1 MAAKKNIRAGKA
13 DDITD
18 VPIPPH
24 EQVINLIFLLGII
37 QEFQYYRKNVP
48 SLSTYQI
55 CKIQMMTTGKNE
67 AKTVNSGLQWSF
79 PGSIG
84 CSLNNV
90 HTWVA
95 M

>member
-37 QEFQYYRKNVP
+37 QEF
-48 SLSTYQI
+48 
-55 CKIQMMTTGKNE
+55 
-67 AKTVNSGLQWSF
+67 
-79 PGSIG
+79 
-84 CSLNNV
+84 
-90 HTWVA
+90 
-95 M
+95 